1 MCLLQLSPLVLAAA
15 MAAVSAPLSLDVV
28 LSPLVLPFS
37 QPTIPI
43 QVAIHNPSSTPVT
56 VVHWNTPLD
65 PHAGVLGVFQV
76 RDATTDD
83 VVPVD
88 ELKIS
93 RQLPPSADDLVEIPA
108 GRSVEAV
115 VNLPSGALVAG
126 HEYMIQAKGIWHAV
140 WETPREEVQGVRL
153 EQFEDAKRGEFVSNE
168 VSVREGSKE

>member
-1 MCLLQLSPLVLAAA
+1 
-15 MAAVSAPLSLDVV
+15 MASSTPATASLEVV

-43 QVAIHNPSSTPVT
+43 QVAIHNAAATPVT
-56 VVHWNTPLD
+56 IVNWNTPLD
-65 PHAGVLGVFQV
+65 PAAGVLGVFKV
-76 RDATTDD
+76 HDTTTDD
-83 VVPVD
+83 LVPLD

-108 GRSVEAV
+108 GRSVETV

-126 HEYMIQAKGIWHAV
+126 HEYVIQAKGIWHAV

-153 EQFEDAKRGEFVSNE
+153 QQFEDAKRGEFASNE
-168 VSVREGSKE
+168 VSVKESGN